1 MPRAGIS
8 NLAAFKRWIRKVSRQ
23 DIPDRGSLLL
33 KRIAFEAFTRIIQR
47 TPVDTG
53 RLRGNWQASVNAPKN
68 NIVERDDKAGFVT
81 LADGLDSLSDIK
93 AGTVVWI
100 TNNLPYAER
109 IENGHGANNVPGQMV
124 GRTLK
129 ELSKLDF
136 GGLGGG
142 TIT

>member
-8 NLAAFKRWIRKVSRQ
+8 NIKQFHRWIRRVARKE
-23 DIPDRGSLLL
+23 IPDRGSLLL
-33 KRIAFEAFTRIIQR
+33 KRIAFEAFTRIILK

-53 RLRGNWQASVNAPKN
+53 RLRGNWQASVNTPHN
-68 NIVERDDKAGFVT
+68 NILEKEDKSGFST
-81 LADGLDSLSDIK
+81 LAEGLGNLDGIQP
-93 AGTVVWI
+93 GTVVWI

-136 GGLGGG
+136 SGGLA
-142 TIT
+142 